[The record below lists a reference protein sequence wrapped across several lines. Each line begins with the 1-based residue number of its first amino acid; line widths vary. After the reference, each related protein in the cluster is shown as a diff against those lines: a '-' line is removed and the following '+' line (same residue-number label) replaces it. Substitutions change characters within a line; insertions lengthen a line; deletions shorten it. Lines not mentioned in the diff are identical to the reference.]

1 MGTGDGGM
9 NPDRGM
15 VLFADLT
22 LAEEAA
28 LHAWWRRLT
37 RLEHEALTCRELAKR
52 AQRVAA

>member
-1 MGTGDGGM
+1 M